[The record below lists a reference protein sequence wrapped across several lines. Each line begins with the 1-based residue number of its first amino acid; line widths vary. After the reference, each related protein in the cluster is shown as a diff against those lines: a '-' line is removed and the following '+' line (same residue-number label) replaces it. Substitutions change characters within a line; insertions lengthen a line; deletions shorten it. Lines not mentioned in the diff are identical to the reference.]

1 MILFEST
8 TYPFLTRSCNFR
20 IESPKRN
27 LFWLLHSV
35 TKQSKSILFPVNIIT
50 LISIKNRSKKQAK
63 QAAALQCLQSGFL
76 QIKDTTLSQ
85 QAMQVKMK
93 ENIDFTSDD
102 PTDQDMTHFDESGS
116 ENKEERANGQNKR
129 KHEDDNEYVA
139 ILHFFF
145 LV

>member
-1 MILFEST
+1 M
-8 TYPFLTRSCNFR
+8 
-20 IESPKRN
+20 
-27 LFWLLHSV
+27 
-35 TKQSKSILFPVNIIT
+35 
-50 LISIKNRSKKQAK
+50 
-63 QAAALQCLQSGFL
+63 QCLQSGFL

-139 ILHFFF
+139 ILHFFSQYDD
-145 LV
+145 L